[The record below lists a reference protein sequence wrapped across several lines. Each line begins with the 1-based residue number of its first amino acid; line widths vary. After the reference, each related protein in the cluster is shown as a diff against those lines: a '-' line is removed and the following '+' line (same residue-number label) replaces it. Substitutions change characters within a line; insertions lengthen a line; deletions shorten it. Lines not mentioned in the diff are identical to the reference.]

1 MGGATVG
8 TLVPYGCRMGSQF
21 FPVRV
26 RDKVLE
32 AGEKGGSLMLT
43 AATVGVTAGRSAAE
57 GSAACG
63 SGSDISRVKYQ
74 CSAYE

>member
-1 MGGATVG
+1 MNLATCVNMGGATVG

-32 AGEKGGSLMLT
+32 AGDCLEI
-43 AATVGVTAGRSAAE
+43 E
-57 GSAACG
+57 P
-63 SGSDISRVKYQ
+63 
-74 CSAYE
+74 